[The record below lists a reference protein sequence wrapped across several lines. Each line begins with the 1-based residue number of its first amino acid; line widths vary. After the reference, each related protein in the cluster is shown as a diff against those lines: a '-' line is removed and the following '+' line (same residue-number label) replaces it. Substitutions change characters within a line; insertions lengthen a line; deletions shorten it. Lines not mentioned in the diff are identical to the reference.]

1 MLSPPDALYP
11 KLLRAPGISYA
22 CWSLVVRLAAMCSCV
37 VWTGHPPLGAP
48 SRVLKFLLLLLLCSE
63 RVGKRTFHLPTTGT

>member
-22 CWSLVVRLAAMCSCV
+22 RWSLVVRLAAMCSCV

-48 SRVLKFLLLLLLCSE
+48 SCVLKFLLLLCVALD
-63 RVGKRTFHLPTTGT
+63 T